1 MSTPLKILQKYW
13 KHSEFRNSQE
23 AIIQTVLSSK
33 DVIAFLPTG
42 GGKSLCFQIPALI
55 NEGICIVIS
64 PLVALMQD
72 QVSSLLEKEIKAV
85 ALTSSLSRNEI
96 VIIFDNLQFGNYK
109 FLYLSPERLSSEFI
123 QEKISQLN
131 VNLLAIDEAH
141 CISEWGHDF
150 RPSYRNIQVLKQL
163 HPTIP
168 TIALTASATRVVLKD
183 IEENLQLTDAIT
195 YKTSL
200 KREKLAYK
208 LYKTEDVRFALKQ
221 LLTKNKNPAI
231 IYTSSR
237 KATKNIS
244 LFLNSNGFKSTF
256 YHGGLTANDKKE
268 AYHNWLNEITPIMV
282 ATNAFGMGI
291 DKDNVSTIIHTNL
304 PYSIENYLQEAGRAG
319 RNGVAAESVI
329 IYNEAILF
337 NFKNRF
343 EQGQT
348 SVDFIKDVYLKLN
361 QHFQISY
368 GEKPLIPFSFNFQ
381 EFCQKYELPKLKINN
396 AIQQLHNQQII
407 QLDEHYHRKSQLT
420 FTVSHK
426 ALMRYSDKNEQRGNL
441 IKLLLRSYG
450 GIFNDSKKIDE
461 YQLAQKLGF
470 NSSQIIKQLKGIEDD
485 GFINY
490 DSVTADSFIQF
501 MVPREDHRTINSV
514 ANNIKRHQKI
524 KLDKAKAVI
533 KYMTNTKQ
541 CRSCLLLSYFNEY
554 DTETC
559 GICDLCLKTN
569 ADTQTVEGIASSI
582 LQLLDQ
588 DVKLTSR
595 EIVDQLDI
603 EKSSVISTLQL
614 LLDTNKIAITS
625 QHKFELKK
633 YE

>member
-72 QVSSLLEKEIKAV
+72 QVSSLLDKDIKAV

-96 VIIFDNLQFGNYK
+96 VTIFDNLQFGNYK

-131 VNLLAIDEAH
+131 VNLIAIDEAH

-150 RPSYRNIQVLKQL
+150 RPSYRNIQVLRQL

-168 TIALTASATRVVLKD
+168 TIALTASATTVVLKD
-183 IEENLQLTDAIT
+183 IEDNLQLTNTIT
-195 YKTSL
+195 YKISL

-208 LYKTEDVRFALKQ
+208 LYNTEDVRFAIKQ

-244 LFLNSNGFKSTF
+244 SFLNSNGFKSTF
-256 YHGGLTANDKKE
+256 YHGGLTANEKKE

-291 DKDNVSTIIHTNL
+291 DKDNVATIIHTNL
-304 PYSIENYLQEAGRAG
+304 PFSIENYLQEAGRAG
-319 RNGVAAESVI
+319 RDGATAESVI

-361 QHFQISY
+361 QYFQISY
-368 GEKPLIPFSFNFQ
+368 GEKPLVPFSFNFQ
-381 EFCQKYELPKLKINN
+381 EFCQKYDLPKLKINN

-407 QLDEHYHRKSQLT
+407 QLDEHYHRKSELT
-420 FTVSHK
+420 FTVSHN
-426 ALMRYSDKNEQRGNL
+426 ALMRYSDKNVQRGNL

-461 YQLAQKLGF
+461 YQLAQKLGV
-470 NSSQIIKQLKGIEDD
+470 NASRIIKQLKSIEDD
-485 GFINY
+485 GFIKY
-490 DSVTADSFIQF
+490 DSVTADSYIQF
-501 MVPREDHRTINSV
+501 LVPREDHRTINSV
-514 ANNIKRHQKI
+514 ANNIKRHQEI

-541 CRSCLLLSYFNEY
+541 CRSRLLLSYFNEY
-554 DTETC
+554 ATETC
-559 GICDLCLKTN
+559 GICDICLKTN
-569 ADTQTVEGIASSI
+569 ADKKTAEGIASSI
-582 LQLLDQ
+582 LQLLKDG
-588 DVKLTSR
+588 VKLTSR
-595 EIVDQLDI
+595 EIVNQLNT

-633 YE
+633 NE